1 MSGRY
6 WGCDVDKILG
16 VFKGNRTYI
25 LAAAGAVVQGLVFAG
40 VLTQEQAT
48 PILGF
53 LGFGAAATLR
63 AAVK

>member
-1 MSGRY
+1 MGKFNEFMA
-6 WGCDVDKILG
+6 GK
-16 VFKGNRTYI
+16 RTYI
-25 LAAAGAVVQGLVFAG
+25 MAAAGAIVQGLVFAG

>member
-1 MSGRY
+1 MGKFTEFLSG
-6 WGCDVDKILG
+6 K
-16 VFKGNRTYI
+16 RTYI
-25 LAAAGAVVQGLVFAG
+25 LAAAGAIVQGLVFAG

-53 LGFGAAATLR
+53 LGFGAAATIR

>member
-6 WGCDVDKILG
+6 WGCEMDSILN
-16 VFKGNRTYI
+16 VLKGNRTYI
-25 LAAAGAVVQGLVFAG
+25 LAAAGALVQGLVFAG

-53 LGFGAAATLR
+53 LGFGAAASLR

>member
-1 MSGRY
+1 M
-6 WGCDVDKILG
+6 DKFMKVLEG
-16 VFKGNRTYI
+16 KRTYI
-25 LAAAGAVVQGLVFAG
+25 LAAAGAIVQGLVFAG

-53 LGFGAAATLR
+53 LGFGAAASIR

>member
-1 MSGRY
+1 MG
-6 WGCDVDKILG
+6 K
-16 VFKGNRTYI
+16 FFEAMKGNRTYL

>member
-1 MSGRY
+1 MG
-6 WGCDVDKILG
+6 KLTEILS
-16 VFKGNRTYI
+16 GNRTYI
-25 LAAAGAVVQGLVFAG
+25 LAAAGAIVQGLAFGG
-40 VLTQEQAT
+40 VITQEQAN

>member
-1 MSGRY
+1 M
-6 WGCDVDKILG
+6 DKFMAFLQG
-16 VFKGNRTYI
+16 KKTYI
-25 LAAAGAVVQGLVFAG
+25 FAAVGAVVQGLVFAG

-53 LGFGAAATLR
+53 LGFGAAASLR

>member
-1 MSGRY
+1 M
-6 WGCDVDKILG
+6 DKFKDFLLG
-16 VFKGNRTYI
+16 KKTYI
-25 LAAAGAVVQGLVFAG
+25 LAAAGAIVQGLVFAG

-53 LGFGAAATLR
+53 LGFGAAASLR

>member
-1 MSGRY
+1 M
-6 WGCDVDKILG
+6 DKILSML
-16 VFKGNRTYI
+16 KGNRTYI
-25 LAAAGAVVQGLVFAG
+25 LALAGAVVQGLVFAG
-40 VLTQEQAT
+40 VLTQDQAT

>member
-1 MSGRY
+1 MKAFTEFFQGY
-6 WGCDVDKILG
+6 
-16 VFKGNRTYI
+16 RTYI
-25 LAAAGAVVQGLVFAG
+25 LAATGAIVQGLVFAG

-53 LGFGAAATLR
+53 LGFGAAASLR